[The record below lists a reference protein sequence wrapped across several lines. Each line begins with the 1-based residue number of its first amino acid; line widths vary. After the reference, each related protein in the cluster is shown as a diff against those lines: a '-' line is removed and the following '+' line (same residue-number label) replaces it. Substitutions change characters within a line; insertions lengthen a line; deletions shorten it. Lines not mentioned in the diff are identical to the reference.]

1 MSGRDIADDFYLRVN
16 SFLIFNE
23 RKRKCDSDERIRAG
37 PRDDH
42 IDEINDLVCDWREVS
57 KENANETERKSRCS
71 MLSVSH
77 SLTIHESIMFY
88 VNVLI
93 IELICHTYIATVF
106 HRISIIIFIRILTTI
121 IIISVSFRMLASA
134 KPFSI
139 EYLIARECPPTP
151 PPLISS
157 TSMPLI
163 SAASA
168 ASRLY
173 LLHSQLFPTNNN
185 DALERKTKANL
196 QSPAGSSFQQLPFE
210 LKRMRTAFTSIQLLE
225 LEREFAANMYL
236 SRLRRIE
243 IAACLGLTEKQV
255 KVGVCRSHRSSS
267 LFCSLLIRFGFK
279 IVE

>member
-1 MSGRDIADDFYLRVN
+1 MSGGTLPMTFISEWTRFSY
-16 SFLIFNE
+16 STNE
-23 RKRKCDSDERIRAG
+23 RKKRRGKCDSDERIRAG

-42 IDEINDLVCDWREVS
+42 IDEINDQVCDWREVS

-93 IELICHTYIATVF
+93 IELICHTYIATVI
-106 HRISIIIFIRILTTI
+106 HLISIIVFIFILTTI

-157 TSMPLI
+157 TSMPMI

-185 DALERKTKANL
+185 DTLERKGKANL
-196 QSPAGSSFQQLPFE
+196 HSPSLQSSSGSSFQQLPFE

-225 LEREFAANMYL
+225 LEREFASNMYL

-255 KVGVCRSHRSSS
+255 KVGV
-267 LFCSLLIRFGFK
+267 
-279 IVE
+279 

>member
-1 MSGRDIADDFYLRVN
+1 MSGRNIADDFYLRVN
-16 SFLIFNE
+16 SFFIFNE
-23 RKRKCDSDERIRAG
+23 RKNKKRECDSDERIRAG

-42 IDEINDLVCDWREVS
+42 IDEINDHACDWREVS
-57 KENANETERKSRCS
+57 KENANEKERKSRCS

-77 SLTIHESIMFY
+77 SLTIHESIMFC

-93 IELICHTYIATVF
+93 VELICHTYIATAI
-106 HRISIIIFIRILTTI
+106 HLISITIFIFILTTI
-121 IIISVSFRMLASA
+121 IIISGSFLMLASA

-157 TSMPLI
+157 S
-163 SAASA
+163 S

-173 LLHSQLFPTNNN
+173 LLHSQLFPSNNN
-185 DALERKTKANL
+185 DNHERKVKANL
-196 QSPAGSSFQQLPFE
+196 LSPSSGSSFQQLPFE

-255 KVGVCRSHRSSS
+255 KVSVG
-267 LFCSLLIRFGFK
+267 L
-279 IVE
+279 